1 MLEDI
6 RFKFVSCFELFCG
19 HYVCTSLHL
28 AANVEKKNLFFINVL
43 YFFNRYVHHIQGL
56 YQVQVK
62 RYMNRKVIIKKSGYK
77 IE

>member
-6 RFKFVSCFELFCG
+6 RYKFELFCG

-28 AANVEKKNLFFINVL
+28 TVDVEKKYFFINVL
-43 YFFNRYVHHIQGL
+43 YFFNRYVHHVQGL
-56 YQVQVK
+56 YHIQVN
-62 RYMNRKVIIKKSGYK
+62 RYMNRKVVIKKGGYK